1 MKSIKKTA
9 CIIIHA
15 AILAVGLSACGTS
28 TPSQFYVLASTA
40 ELKTQ
45 EGMFRQNQP
54 RTIGIGPIALPGYL
68 DRPQIVTKASRYKL
82 ELPELDEWGEPL
94 KNNVSQVLVE
104 NISILLASDHIHAF
118 PADSPGQDDFQVSIE
133 ISAFDCR
140 LVGGCELTAR
150 WSVYDLKKNRTVS
163 VKRSKYSKASG
174 QANYEALAQAMSEAL
189 AELSREIARVVSTL

>member
-9 CIIIHA
+9 CII
-15 AILAVGLSACGTS
+15 ILAVGLSACGTS

-40 ELKTQ
+40 ELKSQ
-45 EGMFRQNQP
+45 EGKFRQKRP

-68 DRPQIVTKASRYKL
+68 DKPQIVTKAGRYKL
-82 ELPELDEWGEPL
+82 ELTELDEWGEPL
-94 KNNVSQVLVE
+94 KDNVSRVLVE

-133 ISAFDCR
+133 ILAFDCR
-140 LVGGCELTAR
+140 LVGGCTLTAR

-189 AELSREIARVVSTL
+189 AELSRDIARVVSPL